1 MAVKRVRAMMWKE
14 KLPSDGNGRRFLNEV
29 NTYRGGNGNLD
40 ALQRSIQNM
49 DMSLYMTFDEYSSDL
64 REKKDALE
72 KDHESHLDH
81 KGKIPDKPTIKKEI
95 QWIKKQ
101 FSFAKDMYETERKK
115 LSIGDESL

>member
-1 MAVKRVRAMMWKE
+1 
-14 KLPSDGNGRRFLNEV
+14 
-29 NTYRGGNGNLD
+29 
-40 ALQRSIQNM
+40 
-49 DMSLYMTFDEYSSDL
+49 MSLYMTFDEYSSDL

-81 KGKIPDKPTIKKEI
+81 KGKIPDVSRNGVTHEIISFQKPTIKKEI